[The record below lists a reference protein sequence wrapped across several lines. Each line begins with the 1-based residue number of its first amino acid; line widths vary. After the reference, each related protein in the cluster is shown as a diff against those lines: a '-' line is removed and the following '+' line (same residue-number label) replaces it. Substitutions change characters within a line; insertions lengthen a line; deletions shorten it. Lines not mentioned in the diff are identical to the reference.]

1 MPGVRAVRQAMA
13 RDDAN
18 VPSSMRLLLADDH
31 ALVRGGLRAL
41 VAEMPEITDVI
52 EAADGHE
59 ALAAVV
65 LHHPDVVLMDIAMPR
80 MNGIEATSLILA
92 IAPKTRVI
100 VVSMYQDEEYVW
112 NALHAGASA
121 YLSKTAIV
129 EELHEALHAI
139 RHGEVFVSRRVQR
152 AVRRDVQQRPTARQ
166 REILQLIAGGM
177 TSRQIALALK
187 IRLKTVESHRL
198 QLMRRLD
205 IHDVAGLVRY
215 AVRHGVV
222 QTH

>member
-1 MPGVRAVRQAMA
+1 
-13 RDDAN
+13 
-18 VPSSMRLLLADDH
+18 MRLLLADDH

-41 VAEMPEITDVI
+41 IEELPEITDVI

-59 ALAAVV
+59 ALAAVI
-65 LHHPDVVLMDIAMPR
+65 LHHPDIVLMDIAMPR
-80 MNGIEATSLILA
+80 MNGIETIPLILA

-112 NALHAGASA
+112 SALRAGASA

-129 EELHEALHAI
+129 EELHEALRAI
-139 RHGEVFVSRRVQR
+139 RRGEVFVSRRLER
-152 AVRRDVQQRPTARQ
+152 AVRRDVLQRPTARQ
-166 REILQLIAGGM
+166 REILQLIAAGM
-177 TSRQIALALK
+177 TSRQIAQALK

-222 QTH
+222 QSQ

>member
-1 MPGVRAVRQAMA
+1 
-13 RDDAN
+13 
-18 VPSSMRLLLADDH
+18 MRLLLADDH
-31 ALVRGGLRAL
+31 ALVRAGLRAL
-41 VAEMPEITDVI
+41 LAEIPEVTEVL

-59 ALAAVV
+59 VLAEVV

-80 MNGIEATSLILA
+80 LNGVDATTLVLA

-100 VVSMYQDEEYVW
+100 IVSMYQDEEYVW
-112 NALHAGASA
+112 NALRAGASG
-121 YLSKTAIV
+121 YLTKSAVV
-129 EELHEALHAI
+129 EELHEALRAI
-139 RHGEVFVSRRVQR
+139 RRGDLFISHGLQR
-152 AVRRDVQQRPTARQ
+152 AIRRDVQHGPTARQ
-166 REILQLIAGGM
+166 REILQLIADGM
-177 TSRQIALALK
+177 TSRQIAEALD

-222 QTH
+222 PAQSH

>member
-1 MPGVRAVRQAMA
+1 
-13 RDDAN
+13 
-18 VPSSMRLLLADDH
+18 MRLLLADDH

-41 VAEMPEITDVI
+41 LAELPEITDII
-52 EAADGHE
+52 EASDGHE

-65 LHHPDVVLMDIAMPR
+65 LHHPDIVLMDVAMPR
-80 MNGIEATSLILA
+80 LNGIEATSLILT
-92 IAPKTRVI
+92 IAPKTRVMVI
-100 VVSMYQDEEYVW
+100 SMYQDEEYVRK
-112 NALHAGASA
+112 ALRAGASA
-121 YLSKTAIV
+121 YLSKRSVV

-139 RHGEVFVSRRVQR
+139 RRGEIFVSRQLRR
-152 AVRRDVQQRPTARQ
+152 AIHRDLQQSPTARQ
-166 REILQLIAGGM
+166 REILRLIASGM
-177 TSRQIALALK
+177 TSRQIARVLN

>member
-1 MPGVRAVRQAMA
+1 
-13 RDDAN
+13 
-18 VPSSMRLLLADDH
+18 MRLLLADDH

-41 VAEMPEITDVI
+41 VGEIPEVTDVF
-52 EAADGHE
+52 EAADGDE

-80 MNGIEATSLILA
+80 LNGIDATSLILT
-92 IAPKTRVI
+92 IAPNTRVVI
-100 VVSMYQDEEYVW
+100 VSMYQDEEYVW
-112 NALHAGASA
+112 NALRAGALA
-121 YLSKTAIV
+121 YLAKTAIV
-129 EELHEALHAI
+129 EELHEALQFI
-139 RHGEVFVSRRVQR
+139 RRGEVFISRRLRRAMRREVQHG
-152 AVRRDVQQRPTARQ
+152 PTARQ
-166 REILQLIAGGM
+166 REILQLIAAGM
-177 TSRQIALALK
+177 TSREIAEALN
-187 IRLKTVESHRL
+187 IRVKTVESHRL

>member
-1 MPGVRAVRQAMA
+1 
-13 RDDAN
+13 
-18 VPSSMRLLLADDH
+18 MRLLLADDH

-41 VAEMPEITDVI
+41 VAEMPEITEIV

-59 ALAAVV
+59 VLAAVI

-80 MNGIEATSLILA
+80 LNGIEATSLILT

-100 VVSMYQDEEYVW
+100 VVSMYQDEEYVC
-112 NALHAGASA
+112 NALRAGASA
-121 YLSKTAIV
+121 YLSKTAVV
-129 EELHEALHAI
+129 EELHEALLAAGRGDVFISRRLKHAI
-139 RHGEVFVSRRVQR
+139 RLD
-152 AVRRDVQQRPTARQ
+152 AQQRPTARQ
-166 REILQLIAGGM
+166 REILQLIASGM
-177 TSRQIALALK
+177 TSRQIAQALN

>member
-1 MPGVRAVRQAMA
+1 
-13 RDDAN
+13 
-18 VPSSMRLLLADDH
+18 MRLLLADDH

-41 VAEMPEITDVI
+41 LAEIPEITEVL
-52 EAADGHE
+52 EAADGHDV
-59 ALAAVV
+59 LAEVV

-80 MNGIEATSLILA
+80 LNGIDATTLVLA

-100 VVSMYQDEEYVW
+100 IVSMYQDEEYVW
-112 NALHAGASA
+112 NALRAGASG
-121 YLSKTAIV
+121 YLAKSAVV
-129 EELHEALHAI
+129 EELHEALRAI
-139 RHGEVFVSRRVQR
+139 RRGELFISPRLQR
-152 AVRRDVQQRPTARQ
+152 AIRRDVQHGPTARQ
-166 REILQLIAGGM
+166 REILQLIADGM
-177 TSRQIALALK
+177 TSRQIAKALD

-222 QTH
+222 SAQSH

>member
-1 MPGVRAVRQAMA
+1 MK
-13 RDDAN
+13 
-18 VPSSMRLLLADDH
+18 LLLVDDH

-41 VAEMPEITDVI
+41 IGEIPEFTDVI

-80 MNGIEATSLILA
+80 LNGIEATSLILA
-92 IAPKTRVI
+92 IAPRTRVMI
-100 VVSMYQDEEYVW
+100 VSMYQDEEYVW
-112 NALHAGASA
+112 NALRAGASA
-121 YLSKTAIV
+121 YLAKSAIV
-129 EELHEALHAI
+129 EELHEALRAI
-139 RHGEVFVSRRVQR
+139 RRGEVYVSRRLQR
-152 AVRRDVQQRPTARQ
+152 ATQRDGQHGPTARQ

-177 TSRQIALALK
+177 TSRQIAAALK

-198 QLMRRLD
+198 HLMRRLD

-222 QTH
+222 QAH